1 MSRIPSKISTINIHK
16 NHKISL
22 TPTSSPATWQKHSN
36 PPIWT
41 TPLSLNQQKFVF
53 VQEVTST
60 FLYYTRAVNVTMLT
74 ALGSIATQQANTTK
88 NTMKKFTQFLDYP
101 PSHPDAII
109 TYNARNMVLL
119 GHSDA
124 SYILETKA
132 RSKVSGNFFMS
143 NNSAIPPNN
152 GAVITIAQIIK
163 AVMYSA
169 EEVELVPFSSNDV
182 KPSRNAT
189 HYKKWPTNNRPH

>member
-1 MSRIPSKISTINIHK
+1 
-16 NHKISL
+16 
-22 TPTSSPATWQKHSN
+22 
-36 PPIWT
+36 
-41 TPLSLNQQKFVF
+41 
-53 VQEVTST
+53 
-60 FLYYTRAVNVTMLT
+60 MLT

-109 TYNARNMVLL
+109 TYNARNMVLS

-152 GAVITIAQIIK
+152 GAIITIAQIIK
-163 AVMYSA
+163 AIMSSA
-169 EEVELVPFSSNDV
+169 AEAKLVALFIN
-182 KPSRNAT
+182 
-189 HYKKWPTNNRPH
+189 